1 MAMLFLSGL
10 AMASYFLALCYMLM
24 TFISVSKLYA
34 TRHKNA
40 SMSRTTQ
47 LLLMTISLGC
57 LFRTATF
64 TTLCFLDFQHTDA
77 SLSPLSAR
85 FQVPDDTP
93 HAEESDL
100 SFYNKVVAVLF
111 NLPDYLFVSAYLL
124 VVLLWAETFQSSRR
138 HWFSA
143 DQFHRKWMVFYLIF
157 NGGLYLTQVVL
168 YGLLFLK
175 EDGAIAGI
183 FDNDAGTRLAL
194 IPSLIFYT
202 VAAAD
207 LALPAII
214 LGTWMY
220 LSVTLSGFPYK
231 SVHAKA
237 KLSKVGR
244 VALVWSLGRILYS
257 VMILLTFT
265 KGWFNTEKDTVSMQ
279 SMLLVALFVLAEITP
294 IYSLL
299 DSDLLMMLSTD
310 DYLPLGDK

>member
-10 AMASYFLALCYMLM
+10 AMASYFLALIYMLM
-24 TFISVSKLYA
+24 TFIAVSKLYG
-34 TRHKNA
+34 TRINKNA

-47 LLLMTISLGC
+47 LLLMSTSLGC

-77 SLSPLSAR
+77 SLSPLSAP
-85 FQVPDDTP
+85 FQAPDP
-93 HAEESDL
+93 HPEESDL

-111 NLPDYLFVSAYLL
+111 NLPDYLFVSSYLL

-143 DQFHRKWMVFYLIF
+143 EQFHRKWMVFYLIF

-194 IPSLIFYT
+194 IPLLIFYT

-207 LALPAII
+207 LALPCII
-214 LGTWMY
+214 LSTWMY
-220 LSVTLSGFPYK
+220 LTCTLSGFPYK
-231 SVHAKA
+231 SVSAKN

-244 VALVWSLGRILYS
+244 VAFVWSLGRILYS

-265 KGWFNTEKDTVSMQ
+265 KVKYNYYM
-279 SMLLVALFVLAEITP
+279 
-294 IYSLL
+294 YH
-299 DSDLLMMLSTD
+299 
-310 DYLPLGDK
+310 